1 MDLVYHIVSHWSTS
15 KHLGE
20 VLRDGIHISVGTWDD
35 YFLNEGVAELK
46 NRVEAL
52 GGSGWAE
59 TSILPE
65 KTHGGFYGGMEVWD
79 YLELVRRWVDDHA
92 PDGPKPLHANLTST
106 LARGNVRK
114 EVINRGGHQAALA
127 RQSDP
132 VIKITGDVV
141 GSVGRWDPGMK
152 LVARWVINNR
162 PSERLGCTLFNV
174 TQGDTVHYRS
184 QSVKR
189 TSHRDQ
195 IQLWVTGRKMVYVAE
210 TRMSNRITI

>member
-20 VLRDGIHISVGTWDD
+20 VLRDRIHISVGTWDD

-65 KTHGGFYGGMEVWD
+65 KTHGGFYRGMEVWD
-79 YLELVRRWVDDHA
+79 YLELVRRWVYDHA
-92 PDGPKPLHANLTST
+92 PDGPTPLHANLTST

-141 GSVGRWDPGMK
+141 GSVGRWNPGMK
-152 LVARWVINNR
+152 LV
-162 PSERLGCTLFNV
+162 T
-174 TQGDTVHYRS
+174 H
-184 QSVKR
+184 
-189 TSHRDQ
+189 
-195 IQLWVTGRKMVYVAE
+195 
-210 TRMSNRITI
+210 